1 MPLSVSIADFAS
13 VSIFTKRRFLMRDEG
28 AAAVDS
34 DFERPAD
41 RANSDNRTAFDPELS
56 PELSPCFQIP

>member
-1 MPLSVSIADFAS
+1 
-13 VSIFTKRRFLMRDEG
+13 MRDEG

-56 PELSPCFQIP
+56 SELSPCFQIPRRCHTF